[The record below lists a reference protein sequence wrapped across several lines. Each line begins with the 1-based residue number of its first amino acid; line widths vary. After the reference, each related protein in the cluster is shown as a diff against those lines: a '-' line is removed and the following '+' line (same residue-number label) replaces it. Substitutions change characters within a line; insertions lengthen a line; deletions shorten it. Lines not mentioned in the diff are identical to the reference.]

1 MATDSTITREQLATL
16 YLNTEL
22 GGNTR
27 HLNHFSYAEKGSS
40 TYSFGLVQFDV
51 GRNPQAQRFLRDN
64 GFSADDI
71 TLLSKHGGLS
81 RGQLAALDN
90 KLQAIPQAKLEQFTQ
105 AKLDS
110 AISRVEDAIDRVRAI
125 NPAAADAIAK
135 NPELQLAMADYDNQ
149 FGSMGPQFV
158 SYLAGSEV
166 KLQGGKIQAG
176 DPPTR
181 TDLQAFVESTKY
193 GMESPKAVAQRD
205 AHFETAMNQLGITA
219 TTTPSHRPAPAPG
232 AGAASTVLVNGA
244 HGDSVRAMQQKL
256 ADLGYTGK
264 DGAPLVADGHFG
276 PGTLRAVQQFQHD
289 HQLTVDGKAGTGTL
303 GALEAATQQRQ
314 QQAESAAPSMA
325 TPGHADNLRYQQV
338 MEKLEALEQ
347 QRSQGGLSPLFQD
360 RGQLENAAGQVAYE
374 SKVVGM
380 SQVDIVVARP
390 DGQGVFAVQ
399 GQLGDPAAH
408 RTYIDFAQAAGQDL
422 PSSTRQSEALN
433 AEQTQRQAQAQ
444 QPLSR

>member
-1 MATDSTITREQLATL
+1 VTTASD
-16 YLNTEL
+16 
-22 GGNTR
+22 
-27 HLNHFSYAEKGSS
+27 
-40 TYSFGLVQFDV
+40 
-51 GRNPQAQRFLRDN
+51 
-64 GFSADDI
+64 ADDI
-71 TLLSKHGGLS
+71 TCCPSAVASAATSSPHWTTSCRRS
-81 RGQLAALDN
+81 R
-90 KLQAIPQAKLEQFTQ
+90 QAKLEQFTQ

-110 AISRVEDAIDRVRAI
+110 AISRVDDAIDRVRAI

-181 TDLQAFVESTKY
+181 TDLQTLVESTKY

-390 DGQGVFAVQ
+390 TARVCSRYRASWVILQRTAPTST
-399 GQLGDPAAH
+399 LHRRPARICRPAH
-408 RTYIDFAQAAGQDL
+408 ARAK
-422 PSSTRQSEALN
+422 R
-433 AEQTQRQAQAQ
+433 
-444 QPLSR
+444 